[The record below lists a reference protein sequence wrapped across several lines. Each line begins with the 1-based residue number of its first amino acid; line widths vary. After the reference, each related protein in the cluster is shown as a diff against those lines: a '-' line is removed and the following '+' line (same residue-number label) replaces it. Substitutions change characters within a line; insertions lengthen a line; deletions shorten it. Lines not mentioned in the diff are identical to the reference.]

1 MNLHRLLT
9 ITLLFGLSGS
19 LQADNLP
26 LITSP
31 GTGDLFGS
39 EPSVTLGNQFQV
51 GPNPLTVTALGLFD
65 SGAPGLDQSHSVGL
79 WTAGGTLLAEV
90 DFSPGLSGFSL
101 NGFLYQNLASSIVLQ
116 PGTQYI
122 MGASYQVG
130 TTDLHYANDTIQY
143 ETWSSAVTFIRGRYT
158 ANGAGFTFP
167 NLNVGGLSYV
177 GANLEY
183 TVPEPGAVVLFLN
196 FAAGCMLWR
205 TGRRLVVK

>member
-9 ITLLFGLSGS
+9 ITLLFGLSGT
-19 LQADNLP
+19 LQAYNTP

-51 GPNPLTVTALGLFD
+51 GSTPLTVTALGLFD
-65 SGAPGLDQSHSVGL
+65 SGAPGLDQGHSVGL
-79 WTAGGTLLAEV
+79 WTASGTLLAEV
-90 DFSPGLSGFSL
+90 DFSPGLSGFSVG
-101 NGFLYQNLASSIVLQ
+101 NFLYKNLASSIELQ

-122 MGASYQVG
+122 LAASYQAG
-130 TTDLHYANDTIQY
+130 TTDLLYVNDTIQY

-158 ANGAGFTFP
+158 ANGAGFAFP

-183 TVPEPGAVVLFLN
+183 AVPEPGAVVLFLN
-196 FAAGCMLWR
+196 FAFGCVLWR
-205 TGRRLVVK
+205 AGRRLVVK